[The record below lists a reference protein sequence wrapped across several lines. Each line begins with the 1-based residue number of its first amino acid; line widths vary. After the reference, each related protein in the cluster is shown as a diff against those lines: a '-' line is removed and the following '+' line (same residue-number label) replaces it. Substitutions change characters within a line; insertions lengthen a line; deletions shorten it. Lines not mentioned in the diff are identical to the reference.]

1 MHILTL
7 AAHPDDPDIFCGG
20 TLLRYAEAGHEVFI
34 ALATS
39 GNIGSTTHAS
49 REEIAAVREAEALA
63 GAAILTGLAGAEAV
77 AGRTSPGEEMSPD
90 VAAQVA
96 QRVRFLRFDDEG
108 LRDTEEA
115 RRAVLEAMRWAQPD
129 VILTHHPSDPSTDH
143 AMTGR
148 LVTQM
153 IISLPAPLAPVSEP
167 PSDQKPSVFF
177 FDVLAGGDFR
187 PEVYVEISATFE
199 RKIAALERHA
209 SQVSWMGEFM
219 EDSLPELTRAM
230 NRYRGMQCGVR
241 YAEAFCAHR
250 IHGFMPDFRLLP

>member
-1 MHILTL
+1 MRILTL
-7 AAHPDDPDIFCGG
+7 AAHPDDPEIFCGG
-20 TLLRYAEAGHEVFI
+20 TLLRYADAGHEVFL

-63 GAAILTGLAGAEAV
+63 GAAILTGLAAPGEAV
-77 AGRTSPGEEMSPD
+77 SLEVMARVQE
-90 VAAQVA
+90 
-96 QRVRFLRFDDEG
+96 RVRFLRFDDEG

-115 RRAVLEAMRWAQPD
+115 RRAVLEAMRWARPD

-143 AMTGR
+143 AMIGR
-148 LVTQM
+148 LATQM
-153 IISLPAPLAPVSEP
+153 IISLPAPLAPASEP
-167 PSDQKPSVFF
+167 ATDQKPSLFF
-177 FDVLAGGDFR
+177 WDVLAGGDFR
-187 PEVYVEISATFE
+187 PEAYVDVSATFE
-199 RKIAALERHA
+199 RKLQALERHV

-230 NRYRGMQCGVR
+230 NRYRGMQSGAR

-250 IHGFMPDFRLLP
+250 VHGFMPDFKLLP